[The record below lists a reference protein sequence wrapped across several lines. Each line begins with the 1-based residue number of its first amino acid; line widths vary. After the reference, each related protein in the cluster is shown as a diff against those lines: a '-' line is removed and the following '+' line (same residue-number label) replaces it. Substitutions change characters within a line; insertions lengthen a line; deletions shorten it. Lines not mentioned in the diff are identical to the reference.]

1 MTTITNRSIA
11 FGCAALAVAALA
23 GCTPGDAVAPTPPPT
38 QETIAPVLEGPEC
51 LVGNWYVAEDQ
62 LQVFYDSVSAASG
75 NAVVFAVD
83 GDTLLSFDGARYKY
97 EPDLYLTV
105 TTGGVEGVARLRGTI
120 AGDYTADATTLR
132 TVTDTTDV
140 EYSYS
145 VGGVAQDAS
154 ALFAGALADAPISGG
169 EYECTADGPIIQFN
183 NGSGRVPVQLVPR
196 VH

>member
-1 MTTITNRSIA
+1 MITITTRSIA
-11 FGCAALAVAALA
+11 VACTVAAVAALA
-23 GCTPGDAVAPTPPPT
+23 GCTPGDTATPTPTPT
-38 QETIAPVLEGPEC
+38 HETVAPVLEGPDC
-51 LVGNWYVAEDQ
+51 LIGNWAIGEDQ
-62 LQVFYDSVSAASG
+62 MQAFYDSVSAASG

-83 GDTLLSFDGARYKY
+83 GGTILSFDGARYKY

-105 TTGGVEGVARLRGTI
+105 TAGGVEGLAQLRGTI
-120 AGDYTADATTLR
+120 AGDYTADATTIQ

-154 ALFAGALADAPISGG
+154 ALFAGALADAPINGG
-169 EYECTADGPIIQFN
+169 DYECTADGPIIQFS
-183 NGSGRVPVQLVPR
+183 NGSGHVPVQLVPR